1 MKAWIANLLWDALA
15 IFLAR
20 VHDWIFDPDR
30 AAAWRMK
37 NRQRWWSYKLKADA
51 TKSTRDDLRARWY
64 QITFGFETPPD
75 KAVERG
81 DLLKRPANSFRGG

>member
-30 AAAWRMK
+30 AARWRMK
-37 NRQRWWSYKLKADA
+37 NRERWWAYKVKADA
-51 TKSTRDDLRARWY
+51 TDNLRDDRRAEWY
-64 QITFGFETPPD
+64 RITFDFQTSPD
-75 KAVERG
+75 EAVRRG
-81 DLLKRPANSFRGG
+81 DLVKRSLSSFRGG